1 MTTVYYDNSLSLQR
15 NFFAPSM
22 PRRARYSP
30 RLHEE
35 VGLSSSLPQT
45 NFLGFASRRPESTQA
60 VRPSSNSSSMGGWL
74 KERARW
80 KSMQKTGLEGLCS
93 PPAVS
98 TPDPVQIGFSSPSL
112 NLVELSLAAEEPAI
126 GVKREF
132 SPGST
137 KGKISPI
144 LENTQPELEL
154 SYGYLRPKSQ
164 KFTKFLRKQPTSV
177 HRDMQESRLSSF
189 SRTERIYPESNVKK
203 IVARVVVP
211 GPVLSGSIGSSRQ
224 GTAHSATRPK
234 PMIRGGGAT
243 ITPKP
248 PSPRKGTDPPW
259 GRSCTLHTKVLRTR
273 QFLQP
278 RSSPHSLHETTRTP
292 LFPLQGARPLPPACE
307 SPAHSSRNPTPILES
322 RYH

>member
-1 MTTVYYDNSLSLQR
+1 MTAVYYDNSLSLQR

-35 VGLSSSLPQT
+35 VGLCSSLPQT

-60 VRPSSNSSSMGGWL
+60 VRPSSNSSAMGGWL

-98 TPDPVQIGFSSPSL
+98 TPDPVHIGFSSPSL
-112 NLVELSLAAEEPAI
+112 NLVELSLAAEEPVT
-126 GVKREF
+126 GVKRDF

-137 KGKISPI
+137 KGKISPF

-164 KFTKFLRKQPTSV
+164 KFTKFLRKQPVSV
-177 HRDMQESRLSSF
+177 QREMLDSRLSSF
-189 SRTERIYPESNVKK
+189 SRTERIYPDSNIKK
-203 IVARVVVP
+203 ILARVVVP
-211 GPVLSGSIGSSRQ
+211 APAPISSIGSSRQ
-224 GTAHSATRPK
+224 GTAHSTSRPK
-234 PMIRGGGAT
+234 PMLRAT

-248 PSPRKGTDPPW
+248 PSPRKGSDTPW
-259 GRSCTLHTKVLRTR
+259 GRSRTLQTKVLRTR
-273 QFLQP
+273 HFLQP
-278 RSSPHSLHETTRTP
+278 RSSPHSLHETARSP
-292 LFPLQGARPLPPACE
+292 LFPLHDARPLPPACE